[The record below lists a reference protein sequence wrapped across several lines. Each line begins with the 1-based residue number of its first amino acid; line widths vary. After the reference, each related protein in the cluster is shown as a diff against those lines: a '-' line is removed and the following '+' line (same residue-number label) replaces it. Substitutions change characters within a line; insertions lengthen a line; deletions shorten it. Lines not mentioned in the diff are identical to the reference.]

1 LTKPGIIYGNDLS
14 GIAGFLLAS
23 SLAGQFDFWL
33 FVSFLIGMSLV
44 IGCGCVLNNYIDR
57 GIDRKMHRTKRRALV
72 TGQIKH
78 WQAIAYGIAL
88 GVAGFGA
95 LIVGTNAVTVV
106 LGAVGLFFYLVMYS
120 FWKRHSPLGT
130 VVGSVSG
137 AIPITAG
144 YTAVT
149 GEIDAA
155 AIILFLIMVCWQMPH
170 FYAIASYRL
179 KEYQAAGIPVLPA
192 KHGEQATTIQTL
204 LYIIAFTFACIA
216 LTLFSYIGLIFAVVM
231 GIVGAQWLRKGL
243 SGLAK
248 TDQAAWGRQ
257 LFGWSLVVLLVL
269 CVMLPVGSVLP

>member
-44 IGCGCVLNNYIDR
+44 ICCGCVLNNYIDR
-57 GIDRKMHRTKRRALV
+57 GIDVKMQRTKRRALV
-72 TGQIKH
+72 TGEVKH
-78 WQAIAYGIAL
+78 WQAIVYGITL
-88 GVAGFGA
+88 GVFGFAA
-95 LIVGTNAVTVV
+95 LIVGTNAITVI

-155 AIILFLIMVCWQMPH
+155 AIILFVIMVCWQMPH

-192 KHGEQATTIQTL
+192 KHGEQAT
-204 LYIIAFTFACIA
+204 IAFTFACIA
-216 LTLFSYIGLIFAVVM
+216 LTLFNYIGLIFAVVM
-231 GIVGAQWLRKGL
+231 VIVGALWLRKGF

-248 TDQAAWGRQ
+248 TNQAAWGRQ

-269 CVMLPVGSVLP
+269 CIMLPLGSVLP